1 MRYIL
6 IISRKANPKT
16 LAELDDAVNYVNT
29 HDPDLRAKIE
39 LRYTDYVG
47 HSADL
52 AIELSEQYGDKIT
65 IVACGGDGT
74 IHEVANA
81 LAFRKTP
88 MICLPFGTGNDF
100 VKTLTSNW
108 KKWDS
113 VHFLMCLDKVKYK
126 PIDLIR
132 IDSYDLMGGHLKNWS
147 GYMNNVAS
155 IGLDTEVQFKAKSI
169 VRKKD
174 TPFNRKTAYIKSA
187 LASIFGKRAHNFK
200 FKLELENGD
209 VYESSKDR
217 YTLISIC
224 NAKYYGD
231 GFCPAPDA
239 DLTDGVADVCAI
251 DDVSIFRAVPL
262 LLAYRLGTHKGK
274 RGIHTFRATSGI
286 VTSTDPSFQLMGNFD
301 GEDFFGHRIRFEV
314 HRKALTI
321 GFFPEDGYKDSK

>member
-6 IISRKANPKT
+6 IISSKANPKT
-16 LAELDDAVNYVNT
+16 LSMLDDAIDYVNT
-29 HDPDLRAKIE
+29 HDPELRAKIE
-39 LRYTDYVG
+39 LRYTEYLG

-74 IHEVANA
+74 IHEIANA

-100 VKTLTSNW
+100 VKTMIPHW
-108 KKWDS
+108 KEWDT
-113 VHFLMCLDKVKYK
+113 VHFLMNLDKVKVK

-132 IDSYDLMGGHLKNWS
+132 IDSYDIMGGHLKNWS

-155 IGLDTEVQFKAKSI
+155 VGLDTEVQFKAKTL
-169 VRKKD
+169 VRTND

-187 LASIFGKRAHNFK
+187 VKSLFGKRAHDFK
-200 FKLELENGD
+200 FKLELENGEI
-209 VYESSKDR
+209 YESKNSK
-217 YTLISIC
+217 YTLMSIC
-224 NAKYYGD
+224 NAKFYGD

-239 DLTDGVADVCAI
+239 DPADGIADVCVI
-251 DDVSIFRAVPL
+251 DDVNIFRAIPL
-262 LLAYRLGTHKGK
+262 LLAYRTGTHKGK
-274 RGIHTFRATSGI
+274 AGVHMFRATSGI
-286 VTSTDPSFQLMGNFD
+286 IESEDPSFQLMGNFD

-314 HRKALTI
+314 HRKALNI
-321 GFFPEDGYKDSK
+321 GYFPVDGYKS